1 MIKAE
6 INKFKKNKNNKKI
19 GKFDTKRICL
29 KD

>member
-6 INKFKKNKNNKKI
+6 INKFKKNNNNQKI
-19 GKFDTKRICL
+19 GKFDTKQICL